1 MNNMKSL
8 FLLRDD
14 VTFLNFGSFGA
25 CPKPVFEAYQAF
37 QREMESEPVAF
48 IIDKS
53 PHYLKEARIAL
64 GEYLNCDADDV
75 VCVTNPS
82 YAVNIIARS
91 LNLVPGDE
99 VLTTNLEYG
108 ACDRAWKYYCK
119 KRGAIYKQQEILFPI
134 EDKES
139 VVKQFMAGVSERT
152 KIIFISH
159 ITSSTGLRL
168 PVEEICRLARDRGI
182 MTFVDGAHGPGQ
194 VEVDITKMDVDI
206 YTGASHKWMMSPK
219 GSSFLYVRRELQDL
233 FDPIIISWGYESDFP
248 SHSRF
253 LDYHEV
259 QGTRDLSAFCTIPA
273 AIQFM
278 KEHNW
283 KDVAAECRKLVQTN
297 APILNEVIGCSP
309 IAPIND
315 DFVAQMYS
323 APIRTSEPMALH
335 DKLYRDYRIQIPV
348 MMLAGQAYIRY
359 SINAFNDQADLD
371 RLMEVL
377 PGVLKES

>member
-1 MNNMKSL
+1 M
-8 FLLRDD
+8 
-14 VTFLNFGSFGA
+14 G
-25 CPKPVFEAYQAF
+25 
-37 QREMESEPVAF
+37 
-48 IIDKS
+48 
-53 PHYLKEARIAL
+53 H
-64 GEYLNCDADDV
+64 
-75 VCVTNPS
+75 
-82 YAVNIIARS
+82 
-91 LNLVPGDE
+91 
-99 VLTTNLEYG
+99 
-108 ACDRAWKYYCK
+108 
-119 KRGAIYKQQEILFPI
+119 IL
-134 EDKES
+134 
-139 VVKQFMAGVSERT
+139 
-152 KIIFISH
+152 
-159 ITSSTGLRL
+159 
-168 PVEEICRLARDRGI
+168 
-182 MTFVDGAHGPGQ
+182 GQ

>member
-139 VVKQFMAGVSERT
+139 VVQQFMAGVSERT

-315 DFVAQMYS
+315 DFIAQMYS
-323 APIRTSEPMALH
+323 TPIRTSEPMALH

>member
-168 PVEEICRLARDRGI
+168 PVEEICRLARERGI

-206 YTGASHKWMMSPK
+206 
-219 GSSFLYVRRELQDL
+219 
-233 FDPIIISWGYESDFP
+233 
-248 SHSRF
+248 
-253 LDYHEV
+253 
-259 QGTRDLSAFCTIPA
+259 
-273 AIQFM
+273 
-278 KEHNW
+278 
-283 KDVAAECRKLVQTN
+283 
-297 APILNEVIGCSP
+297 
-309 IAPIND
+309 
-315 DFVAQMYS
+315 
-323 APIRTSEPMALH
+323 
-335 DKLYRDYRIQIPV
+335 
-348 MMLAGQAYIRY
+348 
-359 SINAFNDQADLD
+359 
-371 RLMEVL
+371 
-377 PGVLKES
+377 

>member
-168 PVEEICRLARDRGI
+168 PVEEICRLARERGI

-206 YTGASHKWMMSPK
+206 YTGASHKWMLSPK

-315 DFVAQMYS
+315 DFIAQMYS
-323 APIRTSEPMALH
+323 TPIRTSEPMALH
-335 DKLYRDYRIQIPV
+335 DKLYRDYRIQLPV

-377 PGVLKES
+377 PGVLKET

>member
-139 VVKQFMAGVSERT
+139 VVQQFMAGVSERT

-168 PVEEICRLARDRGI
+168 PVEEICRLARERGI

-283 KDVAAECRKLVQTN
+283 KDVAAECRKLVQFN
-297 APILNEVIGCSP
+297 AP
-309 IAPIND
+309 
-315 DFVAQMYS
+315 
-323 APIRTSEPMALH
+323 
-335 DKLYRDYRIQIPV
+335 
-348 MMLAGQAYIRY
+348 
-359 SINAFNDQADLD
+359 DL
-371 RLMEVL
+371 
-377 PGVLKES
+377 K